1 MIPLGRIKEW
11 CKNNTG
17 NKKGVFSVKTKILAT
32 LTFLLFGLWL
42 IRMERADAIEENVTK
57 IDPNTNVLVVYSS
70 EKGEMDEHQRLL
82 DLSLGHFSENI
93 EYKSSE
99 AVELGD
105 LADQTHLI
113 YYGQAE
119 EALSSN
125 VSEVFSSFTGPTLA
139 IGYNVEQLGEK
150 YSFLQVGEDK
160 TITELEY
167 LGDDEK
173 TRTIGPN
180 TIFETTLD
188 KEAEVLVQGSGD
200 QGVFPLIMHQDKNY
214 YMASDSILLPYSVYF
229 SQALNDFFETETIEQ
244 TPAYIRLEDVHPL
257 TDAKNLMA
265 AAEELARRNIPYMV
279 ATIPVYTDPDTGRV
293 YHFEDSPKVLE
304 ALRYMQD
311 NGGSVVLHG
320 YTHQFRGSETG
331 EGFEFWDV
339 EHQMPIYHGPADEV
353 VQRTAEDFENPA
365 DYEAYMDDNKKF
377 EREYIESRLTRGV
390 QELANYKIYPLAFE
404 APHYTMS
411 QNGYDVVSD
420 MFSTYVGQIQ
430 LSDERW
436 EIMNTAPY
444 ATKPTILNGMQLL
457 PETIGFVQPEEDA
470 PVEVMMEAASEYQ
483 VTDGGMIGAFY
494 HPYLG
499 VEGLKELLD
508 EMETIE
514 NIAWID
520 LKQMENT
527 VAVDNVKISSGNG
540 EIQADINYLGLM
552 TTSLDF
558 PFYYL
563 GQTVIVL
570 TWIIAGIGILSVL
583 MFVSFTVHQG
593 IRRRRLERQMS
604 KTPQNRV

>member
-1 MIPLGRIKEW
+1 
-11 CKNNTG
+11 
-17 NKKGVFSVKTKILAT
+17 VKTKILAT

-42 IRMERADAIEENVTK
+42 IRTETVDAIEENVTK
-57 IDPNTNVLVVYSS
+57 VDPNTKVLVVYSS

-93 EYKSSE
+93 EYESSE
-99 AVELGD
+99 AVELED

-119 EALSSN
+119 EELSSN

-160 TITELEY
+160 TVTELEY
-167 LGDDEK
+167 LGDAEK

-180 TIFETTLD
+180 TVFETTLD
-188 KEAEVLVQGSGD
+188 EEAEILVRGSGD
-200 QGVFPLIMHQDKNY
+200 QGVFPLIMHRDKNY
-214 YMASDSILLPYSVYF
+214 YMASDSLLLPYSVYF
-229 SQALNDFFETETIEQ
+229 SQALNDFFGTETIDQ

-265 AAEELARRNIPYMV
+265 VAEELARRNIPYMV

-353 VQRTAEDFENPA
+353 VQRTAEDFENQA
-365 DYEAYMDDNKKF
+365 DYETYMDENKKF

-411 QNGYDVVSD
+411 QHGYDVVSD

-430 LSDERW
+430 LSDDRW

-444 ATKPTILNGMQLL
+444 ASKPTILNGMQLL

-470 PVEVMMEAASEYQ
+470 PVEVMMDAASEYQ

-514 NIAWID
+514 DIAWID

-540 EIQADINYLGLM
+540 EIQADVDYLGLM

>member
-1 MIPLGRIKEW
+1 M
-11 CKNNTG
+11 
-17 NKKGVFSVKTKILAT
+17 KTKILAT